1 MSDDTGGLRF
11 PFQLS
16 QLFTPPP
23 EFRELRESCPVAR
36 VDLPTGDWA
45 WLATQYEDVRAV
57 LNDARLSR
65 AATTRPGAPR
75 LGPASPEPDSI
86 MAMDPPDHTRLRR
99 LLASVFTGRQAER
112 MREGIVRTT
121 EELLDVIE
129 ESGKPADLVPMLAR
143 PLPITVICDLLG
155 VPEADREAFRD
166 WTDAALTL
174 APSAAGAVT
183 DARTQLAEYLAALVE
198 DKRRTPGGDLL
209 SGLIEAQA
217 QERLSQGELIAVAA
231 TLITA
236 GYHTVANSFANS
248 VVALLRHP
256 EQLDP
261 LRGADRFP
269 LAAVEELLRW
279 TPGPVSGGTIRIATE
294 EVKIGS
300 VIVKPG
306 EAVIPSTASANR
318 DSAVFPAADEL
329 DLTRPENRHIAFG
342 HGIHR
347 CLGAPLARVELQVA
361 FGALLRRFPE
371 LRLAVPEEELVWGG
385 GMIRGV
391 ASLPV
396 TW

>member
-23 EFRELRESCPVAR
+23 EFQQLRETCPVAR
-36 VDLPTGDWA
+36 VELPTGDWA
-45 WLATQYEDVRAV
+45 WIATQYEDVRAV

-65 AATTRPGAPR
+65 AAATRPGAPR

-121 EELLDVIE
+121 EELLDVME
-129 ESGKPADLVPMLAR
+129 ESGQPADLVPLLAR

-183 DARTQLAEYLAALVE
+183 DARTRLAEYLAELVE
-198 DKRRTPGGDLL
+198 VKRRVPGEDLL
-209 SGLIEAQA
+209 STLVEAQA
-217 QERLSQGELIAVAA
+217 QDRVSPGELIAAAA

-248 VVALLRHP
+248 MVALLRHP

-261 LRGADRFP
+261 LRGAAQFP

-294 EVKIGS
+294 EVKVGS

-318 DSAVFPAADEL
+318 DGAVFPGADEL
-329 DLTRPENRHIAFG
+329 DLTRAENRHIAFG

-347 CLGAPLARVELQVA
+347 CLGAPLARIELQVA
-361 FGALLRRFPE
+361 FGALLRRFPG
-371 LRLAVPEEELVWGG
+371 LRLAVAEEELVWGG

-391 ASLPV
+391 SSLPV
-396 TW
+396 AW

>member
-23 EFRELRESCPVAR
+23 EFQQLRETCPVAR
-36 VDLPTGDWA
+36 VELPTGDWA
-45 WLATQYEDVRAV
+45 WIATQYEDVRAV

-65 AATTRPGAPR
+65 AAATRPGAPR

-112 MREGIVRTT
+112 MRAGIVRTT
-121 EELLDVIE
+121 EELLDVME
-129 ESGKPADLVPMLAR
+129 ESGQPADLVPLLAR

-155 VPEADREAFRD
+155 VPDADREAFRD

-183 DARTQLAEYLAALVE
+183 DARTRLAEYLAELVE
-198 DKRRTPGGDLL
+198 AKRRGPGEDLL
-209 SGLIEAQA
+209 STLVEAQA
-217 QERLSQGELIAVAA
+217 QEKLSQNELIAAAA

-261 LRGADRFP
+261 LRGAEQFP
-269 LAAVEELLRW
+269 PAAVEELLRW

-294 EVKIGS
+294 EVKVGS
-300 VIVKPG
+300 VLVKPG

-318 DSAVFPAADEL
+318 DGAVFPGADEL

-347 CLGAPLARVELQVA
+347 CLGAPLARIELQVA
-361 FGALLRRFPE
+361 FGALLRRFPG
-371 LRLAVPEEELVWGG
+371 LRLAVAEEELVWGG

-391 ASLPV
+391 SSLPV
-396 TW
+396 AW

>member
-23 EFRELRESCPVAR
+23 EFQQLRETCPVAR
-36 VDLPTGDWA
+36 VELPTGDWA
-45 WLATQYEDVRAV
+45 WIATQYEDVRAV

-65 AATTRPGAPR
+65 AAATRPGAPR

-121 EELLDVIE
+121 EELLDVME
-129 ESGKPADLVPMLAR
+129 ESGQPADLVPMLAR

-155 VPEADREAFRD
+155 VPDADREAFRD

-183 DARTQLAEYLAALVE
+183 DARTRLAEYLAELVE
-198 DKRRTPGGDLL
+198 AKRRGPGEDLL
-209 SGLIEAQA
+209 STMVEAQA
-217 QERLSQGELIAVAA
+217 QDRLSQNELIAAAA

-256 EQLDP
+256 EQLAP
-261 LRGADRFP
+261 LRGAESFP

-294 EVKIGS
+294 EVKVGS

-318 DSAVFPAADEL
+318 DDAVFPGADEL

-347 CLGAPLARVELQVA
+347 CLGAPLARIELQVA
-361 FGALLRRFPE
+361 FGALLRRFPG
-371 LRLAVPEEELVWGG
+371 LRLAVAEEELVWGG

-391 ASLPV
+391 SSLPV
-396 TW
+396 AW